1 MGYLVA
7 LPSLL
12 CGLAISVED
21 IRCRRVPRL
30 WVAVGCLLQ
39 LVALIV
45 AALLGND
52 LFLVLQAA
60 LFAVLC
66 AAVQC
71 GLALVRPGAL
81 GFGDVTVTLVM
92 GLAVGTAGLWGV
104 VVWWLAMGVLG
115 LGWLAERC
123 ATVRLAGGHPLCGQ
137 GAVRA
142 GDRGGR
148 GRGAGS
154 MRIREY
160 V

>member
-1 MGYLVA
+1 MVFLATSVYPTGMGYLVA

-71 GLALVRPGAL
+71 G
-81 GFGDVTVTLVM
+81 
-92 GLAVGTAGLWGV
+92 
-104 VVWWLAMGVLG
+104 
-115 LGWLAERC
+115 
-123 ATVRLAGGHPLCGQ
+123 
-137 GAVRA
+137 
-142 GDRGGR
+142 
-148 GRGAGS
+148 
-154 MRIREY
+154 
-160 V
+160 

>member
-71 GLALVRPGAL
+71 GLALVRPGGL
-81 GFGDVTVTLVM
+81 GFGDVTVTLLM

-115 LGWLAERC
+115 LVWMLLWRRFDWQGDTPYAGKVPFAPVIVVA
-123 ATVRLAGGHPLCGQ
+123 ATVALGVCG
-137 GAVRA
+137 
-142 GDRGGR
+142 
-148 GRGAGS
+148 
-154 MRIREY
+154 
-160 V
+160 

>member
-1 MGYLVA
+1 MVFLATSVYPTGMGYLVA

-60 LFAVLC
+60 LCIYLIIRAS
-66 AAVQC
+66 
-71 GLALVRPGAL
+71 
-81 GFGDVTVTLVM
+81 
-92 GLAVGTAGLWGV
+92 GV
-104 VVWWLAMGVLG
+104 
-115 LGWLAERC
+115 
-123 ATVRLAGGHPLCGQ
+123 
-137 GAVRA
+137 
-142 GDRGGR
+142 
-148 GRGAGS
+148 
-154 MRIREY
+154 
-160 V
+160 

>member
-81 GFGDVTVTLVM
+81 GFGDVTVTLLM
-92 GLAVGTAGLWGV
+92 GLAVGTAGLIQKRGV
-104 VVWWLAMGVLG
+104 SDG
-115 LGWLAERC
+115 
-123 ATVRLAGGHPLCGQ
+123 
-137 GAVRA
+137 
-142 GDRGGR
+142 
-148 GRGAGS
+148 
-154 MRIREY
+154 
-160 V
+160 

>member
-81 GFGDVTVTLVM
+81 GFGDVTVTLLM

-115 LGWLAERC
+115 LVWMLLWRQFDWQGD
-123 ATVRLAGGHPLCGQ
+123 TPYAGKVPFAPVIVVA
-137 GAVRA
+137 GAVT
-142 GDRGGR
+142 
-148 GRGAGS
+148 
-154 MRIREY
+154 ILF
-160 V
+160 VFHCN